1 MPRVRVLHR
10 SKSFGRELRVA
21 EHIRKELTDIVRNK
35 MRDPRVET
43 SGITLTE
50 VRVSRDLSFADIY
63 MQCLGM
69 DEPDQRQSVVSVFE
83 KAIGFLRTELSQR
96 MTMRTIPQLRFHY
109 DDLSETG
116 QRLDALIDQA
126 MERESIVDGIPRE

>member
-10 SKSFGRELRVA
+10 SNSFGRELRVA

-43 SGITLTE
+43 SDITLTE

-63 MQCLGM
+63 LQCFGM

-83 KAIGFLRTELSQR
+83 KAMGFLRTELSQR
-96 MTMRTIPQLRFHY
+96 MTMRTIPKLRFHY